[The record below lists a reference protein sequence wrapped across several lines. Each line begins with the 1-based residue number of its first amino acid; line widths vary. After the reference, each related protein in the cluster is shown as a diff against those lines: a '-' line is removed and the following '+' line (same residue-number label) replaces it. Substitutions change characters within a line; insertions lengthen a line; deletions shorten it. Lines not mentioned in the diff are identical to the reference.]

1 MLRLLRWILLFSA
14 CAAMAQEAA
23 PPSFHVVLGLDGA
36 KNGANGTLA
45 VNGGALVFTPS
56 SGAAVK
62 IPLAKIDDLSL
73 GNDSKRTFS
82 GVGQVTM
89 LAPYGSGRFLSLFR
103 DKLDVLT
110 VAYRDDNGGL
120 HGAIFSSKPGMAG
133 PVKKAAVAAGAKSST
148 PVEEEMKTAA
158 GKAGST
164 EKAQPQP
171 AAKKEN
177 K

>member
-1 MLRLLRWILLFSA
+1 MLRALRWFLLFFA
-14 CAAMAQEAA
+14 CAAMAQETAA

-36 KNGANGTLA
+36 KNGAHGTLA
-45 VNGGALVFTPS
+45 VSGGALVFTPS

-62 IPLAKIDDLSL
+62 IPLAKIEDLSL

-89 LAPYGSGRFLSLFR
+89 LAPYGSGRVLSLFR
-103 DKLDVLT
+103 DKLDILT

-120 HGAIFSSKPGMAG
+120 HGAIFRSKPGLAP
-133 PVKKAAVAAGAKSST
+133 PVKKALVTAGAKSST
-148 PVEEEMKTAA
+148 PLEEEKPAA
-158 GKAGST
+158 KAGSS

>member
-1 MLRLLRWILLFSA
+1 MLRALRWILLLSA
-14 CAAMAQEAA
+14 CAVMAQEAA
-23 PPSFHVVLGLDGA
+23 VPPSFHLVLGLDGA
-36 KNGANGTLA
+36 KNGAHGTLA

-62 IPLAKIDDLSL
+62 IPLASIQDISL
-73 GNDSKRTFS
+73 GNDSKRTLS

-120 HGAIFSSKPGMAG
+120 HGAIFSSKPGTA
-133 PVKKAAVAAGAKSST
+133 PPLKKAAVAAGAKSST
-148 PVEEEMKTAA
+148 PVEEEKPAA
-158 GKAGST
+158 AKAGST
-164 EKAQPQP
+164 DKTQPQP